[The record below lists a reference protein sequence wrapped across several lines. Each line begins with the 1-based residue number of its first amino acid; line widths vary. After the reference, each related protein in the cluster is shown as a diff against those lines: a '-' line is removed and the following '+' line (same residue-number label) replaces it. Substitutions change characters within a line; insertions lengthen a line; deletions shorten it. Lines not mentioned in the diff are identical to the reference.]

1 MFVICKGQPEHPEE
15 TQADTEHANST
26 WKLDMQFNEN
36 HKCQPCDVVTRRKL
50 TEHQHHSLK
59 TVYRSIT
66 VQSYLSKL
74 VKIFQWEAKLGQWQ
88 SILLSLVINRPLLSL
103 LFPSKRKS
111 FKEPVRLIYV
121 WFIAP
126 ASFTVCVLNINP
138 KLTFT
143 GYSLF

>member
-1 MFVICKGQPEHPEE
+1 MLIPHLSGKKWPICVQVLGDSDNRIIAKLESPVNLRSMFVICERKPEHPEE
-15 TQADTEHANST
+15 TQTDTEHANST

-74 VKIFQWEAKLGQWQ
+74 VKIFQ
-88 SILLSLVINRPLLSL
+88 
-103 LFPSKRKS
+103 
-111 FKEPVRLIYV
+111 
-121 WFIAP
+121 
-126 ASFTVCVLNINP
+126 
-138 KLTFT
+138 
-143 GYSLF
+143 

>member
-1 MFVICKGQPEHPEE
+1 MLIPHLSGKKWPICVQVLGDSDNRIIAKLESPVNLRSMFVICERKPEHPEE

-74 VKIFQWEAKLGQWQ
+74 VKIFQ
-88 SILLSLVINRPLLSL
+88 
-103 LFPSKRKS
+103 
-111 FKEPVRLIYV
+111 
-121 WFIAP
+121 
-126 ASFTVCVLNINP
+126 
-138 KLTFT
+138 
-143 GYSLF
+143 